1 MRERRELFFSV
12 EFQLMN
18 VEELTWHTRV
28 IILTGMSHPDR
39 LILIGRAVMKI
50 QCLQVLRVSLH
61 KILTKL
67 KRKIVTLLM
76 ETLGRHHLNKR
87 SKLTAL
93 IQRQMKSRASCY
105 EVEKNTSI
113 ILPKI
118 HNLNL

>member
-1 MRERRELFFSV
+1 MRERRELFFRV
-12 EFQLMN
+12 EFRLMN

-28 IILTGMSHPDR
+28 IILTGMSHPDG

-50 QCLQVLRVSLH
+50 QCLQVSLH
-61 KILTKL
+61 KILIKL

-93 IQRQMKSRASCY
+93 LQRQMKSRASCY
-105 EVEKNTSI
+105 DVEKNTSI

-118 HNLNL
+118 HNLNS